1 MANICVFFG
10 RIYLTYQVVHH
21 KLLGDM
27 EKIEKSLKKGENTHE
42 KLG

>member
-1 MANICVFFG
+1 MANICLLFG

-21 KLLGDM
+21 KLLRDM
-27 EKIEKSLKKGENTHE
+27 EKIEKSLKKGEHTHE